1 MQTQEPSSDV
11 PRPQNSPEAEVIMS
25 SPTPLLLGADG
36 HGATLD
42 QEALSSVSEPEDTAA
57 GPEKFHPL
65 DIVLALL
72 RRKIWLVISPSLFI
86 IAAIVFVSMQTPRYS
101 AVARLLPPKTKPNTA
116 TMLSQTGSLAGA
128 GVGGVLEGQKPVV
141 DMYLAIL
148 QSRAAAE
155 FIETSFDLRKRWKT
169 ESNEQVF
176 NRLSGMVKITPSPNG
191 IINIEVEDIDPVW
204 AAKLAN
210 GYAAAL
216 QSITQEL
223 AVNDA
228 SKRRVF
234 YEQQMNLS
242 LQQLTI
248 AEMALRKIQQETGV
262 LKLDAQLDMA
272 IRESSRLRTEIANK
286 ETELASMQAFA
297 TTGNADYQRL
307 KFEIDALKHQLQQWR
322 QPVLSAPDVAL
333 QASEGVLPEIS
344 MEYVKHVRE
353 VKNLELVYELFLKEL
368 QLTRIDQVK
377 DAIMV
382 ELLDKAVPPDA
393 PSFPKK
399 KRTVTIAGV
408 VGLLLAI
415 VMILLI
421 ELIKIQLRDPDN
433 KRRVRKLGE
442 AMSVSWPK
450 MPEWKLPWKKKE

>member
-1 MQTQEPSSDV
+1 MQTQEPSSDL
-11 PRPQNSPEAEVIMS
+11 PHPQAEPEA
-25 SPTPLLLGADG
+25 
-36 HGATLD
+36 
-42 QEALSSVSEPEDTAA
+42 ALSGQEDELLATDGDELDDTREDEGSASWVESDGVDSEQA
-57 GPEKFHPL
+57 KFHPL

-72 RRKIWLVISPSLFI
+72 RRKKWLLISPLLFI
-86 IAAIVFVSMQTPRYS
+86 IAAAVFVSMQTPRYS

-191 IINIEVEDIDPVW
+191 IINIEVEDVDPVW

-262 LKLDAQLDMA
+262 LKLDAQLEMA

-286 ETELASMQAFA
+286 ETELAAMQAFA
-297 TTGNADYQRL
+297 TPGNADYQRL

-382 ELLDKAVPPDA
+382 ELLDKAVPADA

-415 VMILLI
+415 VVILLI
-421 ELIKIQLRDPDN
+421 ELIKVQLLDPDN
-433 KRRVRKLGE
+433 KRRVKKLGE
-442 AMSVSWPK
+442 AMSLSWPK
-450 MPEWKLPWKKKE
+450 LPEWKLPWKKKQ

>member
-1 MQTQEPSSDV
+1 
-11 PRPQNSPEAEVIMS
+11 
-25 SPTPLLLGADG
+25 
-36 HGATLD
+36 
-42 QEALSSVSEPEDTAA
+42 
-57 GPEKFHPL
+57 
-65 DIVLALL
+65 
-72 RRKIWLVISPSLFI
+72 
-86 IAAIVFVSMQTPRYS
+86 
-101 AVARLLPPKTKPNTA
+101 
-116 TMLSQTGSLAGA
+116 
-128 GVGGVLEGQKPVV
+128 
-141 DMYLAIL
+141 
-148 QSRAAAE
+148 
-155 FIETSFDLRKRWKT
+155 
-169 ESNEQVF
+169 
-176 NRLSGMVKITPSPNG
+176 
-191 IINIEVEDIDPVW
+191 
-204 AAKLAN
+204 
-210 GYAAAL
+210 
-216 QSITQEL
+216 
-223 AVNDA
+223 
-228 SKRRVF
+228 
-234 YEQQMNLS
+234 MNLS